1 MYRCTVAHMT
11 CTSFQHLVGF
21 LKQLCD
27 FTVSFLSCSSF
38 PSRLQEMEIL
48 YKKEKEEADLLLE
61 QQRLVGAHPASSVRK
76 GQLALMSHL
85 PRPTDEHSP
94 VASPAVTDTMC
105 SCLVSFVEKDL
116 PSPGSLSLKYCP

>member
-1 MYRCTVAHMT
+1 MT
-11 CTSFQHLVGF
+11 STSFQHLVGF
-21 LKQLCD
+21 LKQLHD

-38 PSRLQEMEIL
+38 PCRLQEMEIL

-61 QQRLVGAHPASSVRK
+61 QQRLVGAHPTFSIRK

-85 PRPTDEHSP
+85 PRPRDEHSP
-94 VASPAVTDTMC
+94 VASPALTDTMH
-105 SCLVSFVEKDL
+105 SCLVSFMEKDL